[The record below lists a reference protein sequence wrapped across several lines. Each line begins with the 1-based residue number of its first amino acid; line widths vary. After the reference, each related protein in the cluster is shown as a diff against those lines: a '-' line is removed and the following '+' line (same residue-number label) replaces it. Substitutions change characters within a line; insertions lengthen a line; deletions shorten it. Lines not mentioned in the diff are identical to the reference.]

1 LSKDK
6 ENKKTEEVEFMF
18 ILVWLNKKGQVKK
31 ELESNS
37 SAMLKLWVVQNVT
50 SGYAVILDENYNIVQ
65 AFESKNKSMAMP
77 IEKEEFPFNITV
89 G

>member
-1 LSKDK
+1 
-6 ENKKTEEVEFMF
+6 MF
-18 ILVWLNKKGQVKK
+18 TLVWLSKKGQVKK

-77 IEKEEFPFNITV
+77 IEKEEFPFSITV